1 MTTPYFVISKEKKNL
16 WFFISNNFF
25 WIILL
30 SLLYFGYHKL
40 SFSFRKLDFYHIGS
54 LKCIILCIF
63 SLRIPEPLKMR
74 CCFQL
79 GSRPTFLT
87 LVNQHPFALPP
98 TTNKAVFEH
107 FAVKLK
113 LIQMKINSRVLVWLV
128 TLFGNWSFTDVKMLR
143 PTKRTRSEIPE
154 LENRV
159 KKPSYGLWRYKTEL
173 SQIVTS

>member
-113 LIQMKINSRVLVWLV
+113 LIQMKSTHVFWFDWL
-128 TLFGNWSFTDVKMLR
+128 LYLEIDPSQMLR
-143 PTKRTRSEIPE
+143 CSGLLREQDLKF
-154 LENRV
+154 
-159 KKPSYGLWRYKTEL
+159 PS
-173 SQIVTS
+173 